1 MTRPEKYHVEQS
13 IPFEQLDW
21 RIRIEKNTKVQQKL
35 SLSDSDLGDSFHRLF
50 F

>member
-1 MTRPEKYHVEQS
+1 MKIVLTKTG
-13 IPFEQLDW
+13 IADW